1 MRVVLTYGPGR
12 LDDLEAALLAR
23 GDEVVRRPLIEVVPR
38 RDPATRA
45 AARRLLRLPWLL
57 FPSRSAVEAW
67 AGLGLPFPSAPHG
80 PKLGAVGSGTAAALR
95 RAGGRVEAIG
105 EPANAEGLASVFL
118 ARADAAGP
126 VGLPRGARG
135 RATLEERLAEAGLT
149 TEPLT
154 LYATERRAW
163 PGASDGASA
172 DAIVIASPSA
182 AEGLPDDLEPRALV
196 VAIGPVTAAALRD
209 RGIEPWIAA
218 RPEAGAILQR
228 IDEARAGGEPQTGTV
243 GRTS

>member
-12 LDDLEAALLAR
+12 LEELEAALLAR
-23 GDEVVRRPLIEVVPR
+23 GDEVLRRPLIEVVPQ

-67 AGLGLPFPSAPHG
+67 SGLGLPFPTAPHG
-80 PKLGAVGSGTAAALR
+80 PRLGAVGSGTAAALR
-95 RAGGRVEAIG
+95 SAGGRVDAIG
-105 EPANAEGLASVFL
+105 EPANADGLATVFL

-135 RATLEERLAEAGLT
+135 RARLEMRLREAGLA
-149 TEPLT
+149 TEPVT
-154 LYATERRAW
+154 LYATERRDW
-163 PGASDGASA
+163 PGASDGVSA

-182 AEGLPDDLEPRALV
+182 AEGLPDDLEPRATV
-196 VAIGPVTAAALRD
+196 IAIGPVTAATLRD
-209 RGIEPWIAA
+209 RGFEPWIAA
-218 RPEAGAILQR
+218 RPEVGAILER
-228 IDEARAGGEPQTGTV
+228 IDEARAGVTPPTRAD